1 MKSALLPLCALA
13 TVLAACGDH
22 DVNPPTEPA
31 RPLQT
36 PESRQVVEARGP
48 SSLASRGPRSFVG
61 LWSSNPAWC
70 GAEPGV
76 TQGPVRITPLRYE
89 GPQKACDLAEI
100 RERPGGYVATLACGS
115 TARERVHLATVGDV
129 LTVTHI
135 DRNMAIEKLARCPAS
150 PRAPDPANPLA
161 KLMKKE
167 GGAS

>member
-1 MKSALLPLCALA
+1 MKSALLPLC
-13 TVLAACGDH
+13 VLVIVLGACGDR

-61 LWSSNPAWC
+61 VWSSNPGWC
-70 GAEPGV
+70 SAPPGA

-89 GPQKACDLAEI
+89 ASQKVCDLAEI
-100 RERPGGYVATLACGS
+100 RETPGGYVATLACGS
-115 TARERVHLATVGDV
+115 AARERVHMATVGDV
-129 LTVTHI
+129 LTVTYI
-135 DRNMAIEKLARCPAS
+135 DRNMATQKLARCPTS
-150 PRAPDPANPLA
+150 PRAPDTTNPLA

-167 GGAS
+167 GAS